1 MKNKKAAGMEFFPA
15 EDKTSAINKKMF
27 DYLENMHLGFFVS
40 IIGGLL
46 LLYESLSIINFAVY
60 SYPLLV
66 LGIAILASSFFMKES
81 NHHVFMGGILVFIF
95 SFVAFVFFEP
105 VGISAS
111 FIGMLGAL
119 LTLLKI

>member
-1 MKNKKAAGMEFFPA
+1 MKNKKAAGMGFFLV

-40 IIGGLL
+40 IISGLL
-46 LLYESLSIINFAVY
+46 FLAESISIMNFTIY
-60 SYPLLV
+60 SYPLLG
-66 LGIAILASSFFMKES
+66 LSIAILASSFFMKENS
-81 NHHVFMGGILVFIF
+81 HHVFIGGILVFIF

-105 VGISAS
+105 LGISAS